1 MEENMSV
8 SRINFIDLPGE
19 ILYIILDQLDNV
31 DVLYSL
37 FGIKNKR
44 LDIIVRDHI
53 FSNILNLTKIINNAR
68 IFDRFRNYIIPQVRS
83 NVNCLIVDSSSI
95 EHIYYP
101 NLNHLILI
109 NFQRDNSLDQ
119 FQGKKFC

>member
-1 MEENMSV
+1 MSV

-53 FSNILNLTKIINNAR
+53 FSNTLNLTKIINNAR

-83 NVNCLIVDSSSI
+83 NVKCLIVDSSSI
-95 EHIYYP
+95 EHIHYP

-119 FQGKKFC
+119 FRGKKFC